1 MKNCILCFALRASCV
16 AAMVFGCG
24 AALAGHTVNDYVKGG
39 LMLHFDAEFNSTN
52 AEGVACHDAAA
63 TEWLDLSGNGQT
75 ATRTTVHRDGLWRR
89 KRLCLQECGNG
100 GFRLLETAEG
110 PDADRALNAEGD

>member
-24 AALAGHTVNDYVKGG
+24 AAFAGHTVNDYVKGG
-39 LMLHFDAEFNSTN
+39 LVLHFDAEFNSTN

-75 ATRTTVHRDGLWRR
+75 ATRTTDKPTWGENGFAYKNAATEGSVYWKLQKGLMLIVR
-89 KRLCLQECGNG
+89 
-100 GFRLLETAEG
+100 
-110 PDADRALNAEGD
+110 